1 MATLATVIIE
11 EKNGAPA
18 GADTTATNSNMGI
31 TDSPNLTPILA
42 DAIPAGTNSMEKY
55 QRVRVTV
62 NGDSNVIQGIRIWR
76 TGTLGGADVHLCNC
90 RTAAQTGYAGAAVYA
105 SPAVATSS
113 KAVFTMATADPT
125 ATNLGIAGSLTG
137 TISTTGYSD
146 YLVHQIQVGAGTTA
160 GPASPNYM
168 YYQYDEIA

>member
-1 MATLATVIIE
+1 MATLATVIID

-90 RTAAQTGYAGAAVYA
+90 KTSAYAGAAVYA

-113 KAVFTMATADPT
+113 KAINAMPTSDPG
-125 ATNLGIAGSLTG
+125 ATNLGIGGSLTG

-160 GPASPNYM
+160 GPASANTM
-168 YYQYDEIA
+168 YFQYDEIA